1 MPNQTLSDRER
12 ELQDIARR
20 VLPGGGFG
28 NVALDMV
35 VQAGKAAHVWDVS
48 GNEYVDFLL
57 GSGPMFVGH
66 CHPEVMAAVEAQL
79 KLGTTFFANNDKG
92 ILLAEAIV
100 DAVACAD
107 QVRFASSGTEADF
120 YAMRLA
126 RAFRKRDKILKFEGG
141 YHGMSDWG
149 LMSLAPKRLA
159 NFPVAVP
166 DSPGIPRSVQGEV
179 VVAPFNDTDLAV
191 AMIREHADELGGV
204 ILEPFQ
210 RLIPPRPGFLEAVR
224 EVTARLGIPLIFDE
238 VVTGFRFAY
247 GGAQA
252 FYGITPDICTMGKI
266 IGGGF
271 PLAAIGGRADIMALF
286 DRVKAGEEN
295 FLTQIGTLSGN
306 PVAAAAGLATLEIL
320 RRPDAYKPAY
330 AAGQALMDGMTEQVR
345 RAGLPGQALGHP
357 VMFDMVFADG
367 DIHDYRGVLRADAGM
382 AKRFTQ
388 TMREEGILKSE
399 GKMYLSIAHTAEDV
413 RRTLE
418 AFGVAVEK
426 EVRLRQ
432 AA

>member
-1 MPNQTLSDRER
+1 MPQQTLSARER
-12 ELQDIARR
+12 ELQELARR
-20 VLPGGGFG
+20 VLPGGTFG
-28 NVALDMV
+28 NVTSDIV
-35 VQAGKAAHVWDVS
+35 VHAGKAGHVWDVS
-48 GNEYVDFLL
+48 GNEYVDYLL

-66 CHPEVMAAVEAQL
+66 CHPEVVAAVEEQL

-100 DAVACAD
+100 EAVPCAD

-210 RLIPPRPGFLEAVR
+210 RLIAPRPGFLAAIR
-224 EVTARLGIPLIFDE
+224 EVTAQLGIPLIFDE

-247 GGAQA
+247 GGAQE
-252 FYGITPDICTMGKI
+252 FYGVTPDICTMGKI

-271 PLAAIGGRADIMALF
+271 PLSAIGGRADIMALF
-286 DRVKAGEEN
+286 DRVKVGEEN

-306 PVAAAAGLATLEIL
+306 PVAAAAGLATLGIL
-320 RRPDAYKPAY
+320 HRPDAYKPAY
-330 AAGQALMDGMTEQVR
+330 ATGETLMTGMTEMLR

-367 DIHDYRGVLRADAGM
+367 DIRDYRGVLRGDAGM
-382 AKRFTQ
+382 QKRFTAA
-388 TMREEGILKSE
+388 MRQEGVLKSE
-399 GKMYLSIAHTAEDV
+399 GKMYISTAHTADDV
-413 RRTLE
+413 RQTLD
-418 AFGVAVEK
+418 AFAVAVEK
-426 EVRLRQ
+426 EVRLRK